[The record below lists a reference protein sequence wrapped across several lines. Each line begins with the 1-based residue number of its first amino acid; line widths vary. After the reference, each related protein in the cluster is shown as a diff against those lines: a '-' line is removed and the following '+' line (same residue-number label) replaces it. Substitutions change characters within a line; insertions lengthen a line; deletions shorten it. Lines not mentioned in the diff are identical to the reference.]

1 MERREERGPFDIIGD
16 IHGCA
21 GELAELLERL
31 GYVPADNGAADELS
45 HPEGRRV
52 IFLGDLVDR
61 GPDSPGVLR
70 RAMAMVASEQALCLP
85 GNHDDKLLR
94 KLRGRNVKV
103 AHGLAE
109 TLAQLAAEPPEFA
122 EQVVAFLAS
131 LPSHYVLD
139 GGRLVVAHAGMPRPL
154 QGRETPR
161 ARDFALY
168 GETTGE
174 TDEHGLPVRVN
185 WALRYRG
192 RAAVVYGHTP
202 VAEPRW
208 LHNTINIDTGCV
220 FGGRLTALRYPERE
234 LVAVP
239 ARRAYTISAR
249 PFLPHDPHEQ
259 EPSV

>member
-1 MERREERGPFDIIGD
+1 MERREDRGPFDIIGD

-21 GELAELLERL
+21 EELTELLERL
-31 GYVPADNGAADELS
+31 GYVPAENGAADDLI

-61 GPDSPGVLR
+61 GPDAPGVLR
-70 RAMAMVASEQALCLP
+70 RAMAMVASAQALCLP

-94 KLRGRNVKV
+94 KLRGRNVKI

-109 TLAQLAAEPPEFA
+109 TLEQLEREPLELREA
-122 EQVVAFLAS
+122 VAAFLGR

-139 GGRLVVAHAGMPRPL
+139 GGRLVVAHAGMPLPL
-154 QGRETPR
+154 QGQETPR
-161 ARDFALY
+161 ARSFALY
-168 GETTGE
+168 GETTGG
-174 TDEHGLPVRVN
+174 TDVYGLPVRGN

-202 VAEPRW
+202 VAEPCW
-208 LHNTINIDTGCV
+208 LHNTLNIDTGCV
-220 FGGRLTALRYPERE
+220 FGGRLTALRYPERQ

-239 ARRAYTISAR
+239 ARRAYASTAR
-249 PFLPHDPHEQ
+249 PFLTSEQ
-259 EPSV
+259 PDRHG

>member
-1 MERREERGPFDIIGD
+1 MERREDRGPFDIIGD
-16 IHGCA
+16 VHGCA
-21 GELAELLERL
+21 EELEELLAQL
-31 GYVPADNGAADELS
+31 GYMVAVDDAAAGLS
-45 HPEGRRV
+45 HPEGRRI

-70 RAMAMVASEQALCLP
+70 RVMAMVASGQALCLP

-94 KLRGRNVKV
+94 KLRGRNVRV

-109 TLAQLAAEPPEFA
+109 TLAQLEGEPPAFSK
-122 EQVVAFLAS
+122 QVVAFLAS

-139 GGRLVVAHAGMPRPL
+139 GGRLVVAHAGMPRSL

-168 GETTGE
+168 GETTGK

-192 RAAVVYGHTP
+192 RAAVIYGHTP

-220 FGGRLTALRYPERE
+220 FGGRLTALRYPERA

-249 PFLPHDPHEQ
+249 PFLPHGLNET
-259 EPSV
+259 VR